1 METILSVDCRQQA
14 FALTEPTQ
22 VAATRRAA
30 LELGASAGFDDTTA
44 GQLAL
49 LVTEAGTNIL
59 KHAGHGEMLLRVL
72 RRDGCSGVEVIA
84 LDSGPGM
91 RDLTASMEDGTTSAG
106 SYGVGL
112 GAMRRLASEFDVYT
126 LAGKGTVVFLRL
138 WAGAPPPPS
147 SLRLGAVCLPMAGE
161 LACGDSW
168 SASLAPTEATL
179 TVSDGL
185 GHGEHAAQASE
196 AALAAIARDPLQPVT
211 ALMEDAHAM
220 LRSTRG
226 AAVAVAQIDM
236 HEDALRFAGVGNI
249 AVHLFNGKERRQ
261 LVSHNGIVGSN
272 MRKLQE
278 FREPW
283 RAGAML
289 VMHSDGL
296 GSRWNLDQY
305 PGLAACHPALIA
317 AVLYRD
323 FSRRRDDI
331 TVLVAR
337 DLQDGVQ

>member
-1 METILSVDCRQQA
+1 METILSAECRQQA
-14 FALTEPTQ
+14 FALTESTQ

-30 LELGASAGFDDTTA
+30 LELGAAAGFDDTVA

-59 KHAGHGEMLLRVL
+59 KHAGHGEMLLRYL
-72 RRDGCSGVEVIA
+72 ERDGSRGVEIIA
-84 LDSGPGM
+84 LDKGPGM
-91 RDLTASMEDGTTSAG
+91 RDLSASMEDGTTSAG

-112 GAMRRLASEFDVYT
+112 GAMRRLSTEFDVYT
-126 LAGKGTVVFLRL
+126 MPGKGTAVLMRL
-138 WAGAPPPPS
+138 WAGGAPPAT
-147 SLRLGAVCLPMAGE
+147 SLQLGAVCLPITGE
-161 LACGDSW
+161 RASGDSW

-179 TVSDGL
+179 SVADGL

-196 AALAAIARDPLQPVT
+196 SAMSAIARDPRQPVNI
-211 ALMEDAHAM
+211 LLEDAHAM
-220 LRSTRG
+220 LRATRG

-236 HEDALRFAGVGNI
+236 HTETLSFAGVGNI
-249 AVHLFNGKERRQ
+249 AVHLCNGGQRKQ

-283 RAGAML
+283 RAGALL

-296 GSRWNLDQY
+296 GSRWDLTQY
-305 PGLAACHPALIA
+305 PGLTSHHPALIA

-323 FSRRRDDI
+323 FSRGRDDV

-337 DLQDGVQ
+337 DQQEAAR